1 MDNRSSIRLT
11 VDKDL
16 ALECQ
21 AALERKGVP
30 LNVTQAVKAVLVI
43 GLKASYG
50 AEPLTTNPQ
59 QAATTAGD
67 GHEQTSTH

>member
-1 MDNRSSIRLT
+1 MDNRPSIRLT

-21 AALERKGVP
+21 ATLERRGVP

-43 GLKASYG
+43 GLKASSK
-50 AEPLTTNPQ
+50 PQ

-67 GHEQTSTH
+67 GYENASTH

>member
-21 AALERKGVP
+21 ATLERKGVP

-43 GLKASYG
+43 GLKAS
-50 AEPLTTNPQ
+50 TNPQ

-67 GHEQTSTH
+67 GYGQTSTH